1 MNYEQRLKN
10 KDEGAKIKDNELS
23 TYGRRA
29 SHELQITN
37 HEQQMIQ
44 IAITDDHPIV
54 LDGLK
59 NLINAQ
65 ADMQLNGL
73 FTNGSDTL
81 KALKQQVP
89 DVLLLDINLPD
100 ISGIELS
107 RQLREA
113 YPALRIIILSIHNEK
128 AVIGSVLK
136 NKVSG
141 YLLKNSAGDEIV
153 EAIHRVMEGETYL
166 CRQVREICD
175 NQPGSGL
182 NVVPIITRR
191 EKEVLSLI
199 AEGLTSSQIADKL
212 FISTH
217 TVDSHRKN
225 LMEKF
230 QINSIAA
237 VVKLATDYKLF

>member
-1 MNYEQRLKN
+1 MK
-10 KDEGAKIKDNELS
+10 
-23 TYGRRA
+23 
-29 SHELQITN
+29 
-37 HEQQMIQ
+37 Q

-59 NLINAQ
+59 NLINSRE
-65 ADMQLNGL
+65 DMQLTGL
-73 FTNGSDTL
+73 FTNGVDTME
-81 KALKQQVP
+81 ALKQQVP

-107 RQLREA
+107 RQLREI
-113 YPALRIIILSIHNEK
+113 YPDIRIIILSVHNEK

-136 NKVSG
+136 NKVNG

-153 EAIHRVMEGETYL
+153 EAIHRVLKGETYL
-166 CRQVREICD
+166 CRQVREIYD
-175 NQPGSGL
+175 NAGSAGL
-182 NVVPIITRR
+182 EAVPIITRR
-191 EKEVLSLI
+191 EKEILALI

-230 QINSIAA
+230 ETNSIA
-237 VVKLATDYKLF
+237 VVIKLATEYNLF

>member
-1 MNYEQRLKN
+1 MK
-10 KDEGAKIKDNELS
+10 
-23 TYGRRA
+23 
-29 SHELQITN
+29 
-37 HEQQMIQ
+37 Q

-59 NLINAQ
+59 NLINSQ
-65 ADMQLNGL
+65 EDMLLTGL
-73 FTNGSDTL
+73 FTNGVDTME
-81 KALKQQVP
+81 ALKQQVP

-107 RQLREA
+107 RQLREI
-113 YPALRIIILSIHNEK
+113 YPDIRIIILSVHNEK

-136 NKVSG
+136 NKVNG

-153 EAIHRVMEGETYL
+153 EAIHRVLKGETYL
-166 CRQVREICD
+166 CRQVREIYD
-175 NQPGSGL
+175 NADSAGL
-182 NVVPIITRR
+182 EAVPIITRR
-191 EKEVLSLI
+191 EKEILALI

-230 QINSIAA
+230 ETNSIA
-237 VVKLATDYKLF
+237 VVIKLATEYNLF

>member
-1 MNYEQRLKN
+1 
-10 KDEGAKIKDNELS
+10 
-23 TYGRRA
+23 
-29 SHELQITN
+29 
-37 HEQQMIQ
+37 MIQ
-44 IAITDDHPIV
+44 IYITDDHPIV

-59 NLINAQ
+59 NLINSQ
-65 ADMQLNGL
+65 EDMQLTGL
-73 FTNGSDTL
+73 FTNGSDML
-81 KALKQQVP
+81 RALKQQVP

-107 RQLREA
+107 RQLRET
-113 YPALRIIILSIHNEK
+113 YPDIRIIILSIHNEK

-136 NKVSG
+136 NKVNG

-153 EAIHRVMEGETYL
+153 EAIHQVVEGETYL
-166 CRQVREICD
+166 CRQVREIYD
-175 NQPGSGL
+175 STQASGPEA
-182 NVVPIITRR
+182 VPVITRR
-191 EKEVLSLI
+191 EKEILSLI

-230 QINSIAA
+230 NTNSIAV
-237 VVKLATDYKLF
+237 VVKLATEYKLF